1 MSPYDQQVYDAGFK
15 YIPKSEFLL
24 KRFQIPQSGGGGG
37 ATASTQPGLPSINM
51 GGGGGGAPYTGG
63 ITGLTTDFQKA
74 VDDRQARLTE
84 LNRPLDPGTFNVAS
98 NLTGRGRLDPMGYG
112 YYDTLNRLE
121 ARDPS
126 GYRMSTFNE
135 NFAPSGEVVQS
146 TDYNP
151 KTNPNIRKAFFES
164 VYQDPRDGI
173 SQYYDAEEP
182 TLGRKIQDAIYSTPF
197 FNKPQSVDQIM
208 EEGYTP
214 QVNLGILSNIL
225 GKADKF
231 GTLPRA
237 DQAFITGQMG
247 YTGPTVFGENTTGGS
262 KDPFGLNVRS
272 AFGNYAERV
281 GVEVDKL
288 SDALS
293 STGAIGGKKDFQGA
307 TFNPATGMFEAA
319 EDSDLTPEQI
329 AALNQRTKLVRTKL
343 NFYREKVKER
353 DELRRQEEERKAA
366 EEAAEIKRRQEIA
379 KTPGRETGSGGREV
393 ATDAGAV
400 AGAQQDITNYQ
411 DFGEVPLARGGRVYY
426 MDGGLA
432 DLVDIYD

>member
-1 MSPYDQQVYDAGFK
+1 MSLYDQQVYDAGFK

-63 ITGLTTDFQKA
+63 ITGLTTDFQKVIDA
-74 VDDRQARLTE
+74 RQDR
-84 LNRPLDPGTFNVAS
+84 LNNPPNKFLGFKTMRDQQ
-98 NLTGRGRLDPMGYG
+98 LTGADAGF
-112 YYDTLNRLE
+112 YDTIPQE
-121 ARDPS
+121 Q
-126 GYRMSTFNE
+126 TFAGKMQE
-135 NFAPSGEVVQS
+135 FL
-146 TDYNP
+146 T
-151 KTNPNIRKAFFES
+151 
-164 VYQDPRDGI
+164 
-173 SQYYDAEEP
+173 
-182 TLGRKIQDAIYSTPF
+182 
-197 FNKPQSVDQIM
+197 PQSADQIM

-214 QVNLGILSNIL
+214 RVSLGILSNIL

-237 DQAFITGQMG
+237 DQAFITSQMG
-247 YTGPTVFGENTTGGS
+247 YSGPTVFGENTTGGS
-262 KDPFGLNVRS
+262 KDPFGLNVRP

-281 GVEVDKL
+281 GTEVDKL
-288 SDALS
+288 GEALTKSAAKRGLTFDAS
-293 STGAIGGKKDFQGA
+293 QGALVDAAGNVIDEDEYDAAMKDFINK
-307 TFNPATGMFEAA
+307 TNLM
-319 EDSDLTPEQI
+319 
-329 AALNQRTKLVRTKL
+329 RTKFS
-343 NFYREKVKER
+343 FYREKVKER
-353 DELRRQEEERKAA
+353 DELRRQDEERKAA

-411 DFGEVPLARGGRVYY
+411 DFEEVPLADGGRVYY